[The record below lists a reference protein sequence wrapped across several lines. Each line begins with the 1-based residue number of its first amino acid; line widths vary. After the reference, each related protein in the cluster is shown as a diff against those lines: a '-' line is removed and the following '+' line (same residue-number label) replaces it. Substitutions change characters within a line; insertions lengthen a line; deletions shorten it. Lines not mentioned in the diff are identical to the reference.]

1 MATFA
6 DSNYRPCGTTPIE
19 KGADFNMSNASDLT
33 PLITASEKGFHVT
46 HALFD
51 WEQKSGMKLDVDV
64 RDQYGATA
72 LIKAA
77 EGHHVAVMQLLLNHK
92 VSVNLHD
99 YYGFTA
105 LHTAVYEPN
114 IKWFDLHFF
123 CKELRKRKP
132 EYVEYSAGIGHWQRP
147 LWGKQTVDVHETID
161 KLKKTIEH

>member
-51 WEQKSGMKLDVDV
+51 WEQKSGMKLDVDA

-77 EGHHVAVMQLLLNHK
+77 EGNHVAVMQLLLNHG

-99 YYGFTA
+99 YHGFTA
-105 LHTAVYEPN
+105 IGLTCISSARSFVKKLDCLDYFINIGGCGEQTTPYESYWN
-114 IKWFDLHFF
+114 
-123 CKELRKRKP
+123 
-132 EYVEYSAGIGHWQRP
+132 
-147 LWGKQTVDVHETID
+147 
-161 KLKKTIEH
+161 